1 MAQDAS
7 EGLWQSLLREASIIM
22 CDSRSA
28 ICSQKLIVYTFWV
41 CCAQAMRKNRV
52 PDSTLIV
59 VGANKCGKRTL
70 LAHLQISGAPDSN
83 NSASHTDTSNSD
95 SFRPALAYSFID
107 AKDPAEAAVD
117 QDDSPSRV
125 SVWCSSGLEFESML
139 SAAIDPKKLL
149 HTVAVLTL
157 DLSRPWE
164 LATHAH
170 AWLTALERHFQAAL
184 WCYTTCR
191 AALLAR
197 LEATS
202 SSIANTAD
210 SANNT
215 AALHAPSQD
224 KLSRNK
230 QLELQ
235 QARRD
240 LLAAA
245 AAKTQSHSSSSS
257 SGGHVDSDVSP
268 PRSTVNSSR
277 GSLLGSIVPLVVVC
291 CKCDAVQSSTLEQQQ
306 QALYVQQWL
315 RGLCLD
321 RG

>member
-1 MAQDAS
+1 LY
-7 EGLWQSLLREASIIM
+7 EHE
-22 CDSRSA
+22 
-28 ICSQKLIVYTFWV
+28 
-41 CCAQAMRKNRV
+41 
-52 PDSTLIV
+52 
-59 VGANKCGKRTL
+59 
-70 LAHLQISGAPDSN
+70 
-83 NSASHTDTSNSD
+83 
-95 SFRPALAYSFID
+95 
-107 AKDPAEAAVD
+107 
-117 QDDSPSRV
+117 
-125 SVWCSSGLEFESML
+125 
-139 SAAIDPKKLL
+139 
-149 HTVAVLTL
+149 
-157 DLSRPWE
+157 
-164 LATHAH
+164 
-170 AWLTALERHFQAAL
+170 

-224 KLSRNK
+224 KLSRNE

-268 PRSTVNSSR
+268 PRSIVNSSR
-277 GSLLGSIVPLVVVC
+277 GSLLGSTVPLVVVC

-321 RG
+321 RGASLVYTSARDGTNCQLLHVSSHACYS